1 MSVRRAAALTLSLSA
16 AALTAVAASPSN
28 TASAATTPAGAAGA
42 AGAVASPPRLP
53 GTAVPSSGGR
63 AAGVE
68 LRLPAPSGPYAV
80 GRDVLHLTDTART
93 DPWVPSAGARR
104 LMVSVYY
111 PARAAGDGAPAPY
124 MTVEEARLLLKAQG
138 QDKLLAPEVLAGTRT
153 NARSG
158 ARPAGGG
165 HPLVLVSPGFSLNR
179 ATLTVLSE
187 DLASRGYVVAL
198 VDHAY
203 ESFGTTFP
211 DGRTL
216 TCVACETIEG
226 APTDAAEKELLARA
240 ATGRAAD
247 LSFVLDALTG
257 RRPPVAG
264 QTPGDGSTTG
274 EAPGRTSAKDRVAA
288 KDETSAKGQ
297 AAVKDEAS
305 AAGDRTADRASAAGD
320 RTVGR
325 RPVWKR
331 SGMIDTR
338 RIGAVGHSLGGNAAA
353 SLMAGDRRVRAGVN
367 MDGTFFA
374 PVPDSGLGGRPFMML
389 GTAAGHSP
397 GSEDA
402 SWARDWARLDGWKR
416 WLTVKDTGHFSFIDI
431 PVLGEQLGVTDPGAP
446 LPGSRSAKIT
456 TSYVGAFFDRHLR
469 GKAQP
474 LLDGPSPADPEVTFH
489 NP

>member
-1 MSVRRAAALTLSLSA
+1 MPVRRAAALTLSLSA
-16 AALTAVAASPSN
+16 AAAALTAVAASPSDA
-28 TASAATTPAGAAGA
+28 ASSSGAAPA
-42 AGAVASPPRLP
+42 AA
-53 GTAVPSSGGR
+53 
-63 AAGVE
+63 VE

-80 GRDVLHLTDTART
+80 GRDVLHLVDDTRT

-111 PARAAGDGAPAPY
+111 PARTAGDGAAAPY
-124 MTVEEARLLLKAQG
+124 MTTEEARLLLKAQG
-138 QDKLLAPEVLAGTRT
+138 RDKLLAPEVLAGTRT
-153 NARSG
+153 NARTG
-158 ARPAGGG
+158 ARPAGGR

-216 TCVACETIEG
+216 TCVACETVEG
-226 APTDAAEKELLARA
+226 APADGAEKGMMARV
-240 ATGRAAD
+240 ATGRATD

-257 RRPPVAG
+257 RRASAAARTSTAA
-264 QTPGDGSTTG
+264 QASTT
-274 EAPGRTSAKDRVAA
+274 A
-288 KDETSAKGQ
+288 Q
-297 AAVKDEAS
+297 AATAAQAS
-305 AAGDRTADRASAAGD
+305 TTAQAATAGDRTAGH
-320 RTVGR
+320 
-325 RPVWKR
+325 RPAWKR

-338 RIGAVGHSLGGNAAA
+338 RIGAVGHSIGGNAAA

-374 PVPDSGLGGRPFMML
+374 PVPGSGLGGRPFMML

-397 GSEDA
+397 GSEDV
-402 SWARDWARLDGWKR
+402 SWSRDWARLDGWKR

-431 PVLGEQLGVTDPGAP
+431 PVLGRQLGVTDPEAP
-446 LPGSRSAKIT
+446 LPGDRSAEIT

-474 LLDGPSPADPEVTFH
+474 LLDGPTPATPELTFH

>member
-1 MSVRRAAALTLSLSA
+1 MPVRRAAALTLSLSA
-16 AALTAVAASPSN
+16 VAALTAVVASPSN
-28 TASAATTPAGAAGA
+28 AASAAATPPDA
-42 AGAVASPPRLP
+42 AGAVASPSRLA
-53 GTAVPSSGGR
+53 GTAVPSNAAAASSGGR

-111 PARAAGDGAPAPY
+111 PARTAGDGAPAPY

-138 QDKLLAPEVLAGTRT
+138 QDKLLAPEVLAGART

-158 ARPAGGG
+158 ARPTGGR

-216 TCVACETIEG
+216 TCVACETVEG
-226 APTDAAEKELLARA
+226 EPTDAAEKELLARA

-247 LSFVLDALTG
+247 LSFVLDALT
-257 RRPPVAG
+257 
-264 QTPGDGSTTG
+264 
-274 EAPGRTSAKDRVAA
+274 
-288 KDETSAKGQ
+288 
-297 AAVKDEAS
+297 
-305 AAGDRTADRASAAGD
+305 
-320 RTVGR
+320 GR

-353 SLMAGDRRVRAGVN
+353 SLMAGDRRVRAGVD

-397 GSEDA
+397 GSEDT
-402 SWARDWARLDGWKR
+402 SWARDWVRLDGWKR

-456 TSYVGAFFDRHLR
+456 TSYVGAFFDWHLR

-474 LLDGPSPADPEVTFH
+474 LLDGPSPADPEVTFQ